1 MNINDERV
9 NKCLESIQSLIQ
21 KYKDNDYML
30 QRISNRIINY
40 LPNELEYDFEKHKK
54 NINRNIF
61 LTNEQQV
68 FIQIFLSKN
77 QYYYLTNNSCFY
89 EYTGKNYIIVK
100 EDDII
105 HNLLSTISKGRVLLE
120 WKHKTKKNVIG
131 LIKERSLLHSIP
143 ETYTIQNV
151 LNSLYPSM
159 FVNKQNAKFFL
170 TIIGDNILKKNQN
183 IIYLV
188 TPKTKKILNE
198 LENIAYLSIGVTNLT
213 NNFMTKY
220 HENYTFTNC
229 RLIKINDN
237 VSVDMWKDLL
247 KKVGLN
253 LLCVSAHYSNRYE
266 NADNFVE
273 TKADEELKN
282 YSYYLKNNNQNEI
295 VSLFS
300 NKFLQSV
307 SGTKIGWKNLH
318 FIWKQFLSNSNLP
331 NMIYSNALKSILKEK
346 YNYDELT
353 DSFINITSKYLPIE
367 SDFIKFWEKNI
378 NVYTN
383 ESQLIDNEL
392 EIDELCSLFKNWV
405 KNSNEELLSNGT
417 ISEENVVKILTH
429 FFPDVEIIEDKYIFN
444 ASCILWDKNKDIQKS
459 FLFIKNKLIES
470 YTLPLIS
477 FDDVYNYYC
486 KYCSSNSNKFVV
498 SKRYFEKYLYTKISD
513 CIVYEKFIDTNWIL
527 NQSCSI

>member
-1 MNINDERV
+1 MNINDERI
-9 NKCLESIQSLIQ
+9 NKCIESIQNLFQ
-21 KYKDNDYML
+21 KYKENDYML

-40 LPNELEYDFEKHKK
+40 LPNELEYDLKKHKK

-89 EYTGKNYIIVK
+89 EYNGKNYIIVK

-120 WKHKTKKNVIG
+120 WKHKTKKNVIA

-143 ETYTIQNV
+143 DTYTIQNI

-159 FVNKQNAKFFL
+159 FVNKQNAKYFL

-183 IIYLV
+183 IIYLI

-220 HENYTFTNC
+220 HENYTFANC
-229 RLIKINDN
+229 RVIKINDN
-237 VSVDMWKDLL
+237 VSVDMWKDIL

-273 TKADEELKN
+273 TKLDEEFKN
-282 YSYYLKNNNQNEI
+282 YSYYLKNNTQTEI
-295 VSLFS
+295 VNSFS

-331 NMIYSNALKSILKEK
+331 NMIYSNVLKSILKET
-346 YNYDELT
+346 YAYDETT

-378 NVYTN
+378 NVYTT
-383 ESQLIDNEL
+383 ESQFIDNEL
-392 EIDELCSLFKNWV
+392 EIDELCYLFKNWV

-429 FFPDVEIIEDKYIFN
+429 FFPDVEIIEEKYIFN
-444 ASCILWDKNKDIQKS
+444 ATCLLWDKNKDIQNS

-470 YTLPLIS
+470 YNLQLIS

-513 CIVYEKFIDTNWIL
+513 CIVYEKFIDTKWIL
-527 NQSCSI
+527 NQS